1 MKVSNCSLVRWFS
14 SRGMCNLCSSGQELK
29 HSEVLHHCELMAET
43 CAASLPC
50 SWHEALQKHPTETQ
64 SDKLSWPIAQ
74 REGPMRVRFSSTS
87 SSHDLTPVLHHLAV
101 LIQSVWASCTWC
113 GQLRVMQWVKTF
125 SENTFPASALALP
138 SFGLALW
145 GLLMQEIQRFNCC
158 PGAVPSVGE
167 LCFPVSWSDV
177 FTNEKASTWLSTVN
191 LWHSVERGII
201 NIIGICRF
209 AMTYWRMLF

>member
-125 SENTFPASALALP
+125 SENTSCLGSSPAFFWSGSLRAPHAGNPEIQLLSWGCAFCGRALLP
-138 SFGLALW
+138 S
-145 GLLMQEIQRFNCC
+145 
-158 PGAVPSVGE
+158 
-167 LCFPVSWSDV
+167 
-177 FTNEKASTWLSTVN
+177 
-191 LWHSVERGII
+191 
-201 NIIGICRF
+201 
-209 AMTYWRMLF
+209 